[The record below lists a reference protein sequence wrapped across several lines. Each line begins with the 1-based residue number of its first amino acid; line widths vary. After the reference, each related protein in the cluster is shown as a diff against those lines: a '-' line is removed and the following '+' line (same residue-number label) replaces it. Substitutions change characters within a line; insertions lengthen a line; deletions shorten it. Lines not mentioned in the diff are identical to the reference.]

1 MCCACANVTENINIF
16 PMGPKL
22 RHPAV
27 LFVLVCGLRFAQEE
41 SPRLDVVKPVGHS
54 THNLFV
60 RDKKNKDAFFLI
72 SLRQDRELNLAA
84 LAKLC
89 GTKEIRF
96 AAPEDTRSLYVLCVL
111 GVVDVRFLAS
121 VTTVCASPLS
131 ARAHSAC
138 HP

>member
-1 MCCACANVTENINIF
+1 
-16 PMGPKL
+16 MGK
-22 RHPAV
+22 HPALAV
-27 LFVLVCGLRFAQEE
+27 LGTFVVVFVCAQEE

-89 GTKEIRF
+89 GVKEIRF
-96 AAPEDTRSLYVLCVL
+96 AAPEDTRSLYVSYVRGACV
-111 GVVDVRFLAS
+111 F
-121 VTTVCASPLS
+121 VC
-131 ARAHSAC
+131 
-138 HP
+138 